1 MNYKP
6 LVVISHG
13 MGTDSSTIMEIFA
26 MNKDIRNLYVP
37 EDADV
42 LVIFSDLGIEFP
54 ETYKEIP
61 HQKAL
66 AKKMG
71 WQFVHLTSDMGF
83 HPKYIES
90 NKRAPSI
97 YDWWKNAKAIG
108 MTSGDKRCTDR
119 WKINPI
125 WTYVSHWLDEKY
137 DFNVNTENNSKRALY
152 EYTKKAK
159 QKIKV
164 IIGFAKGEEERA
176 KRAREGKADAPYVK
190 QNVKKEFPLID
201 WGMDRHACN
210 RFYQNALGKKAP
222 RPSNCMMCFFQSG
235 AELVYIE
242 RKYPEVWKRWV
253 QLEKLKMDE
262 RGGNGVR
269 GVHPLPYYLEQAKEK
284 YAHLKDAELYDL
296 VMYHGCTKGSW

>member
-1 MNYKP
+1 MNIKP
-6 LVVISHG
+6 LIVISHG
-13 MGTDSSTIMEIFA
+13 MGTDSSTILEIF
-26 MNKDIRNLYVP
+26 RNHPEIKNAYIP

-61 HQKAL
+61 HQKKI
-66 AKKMG
+66 AKELG
-71 WQFVHLTSDMGF
+71 WAFVHLTSDMGF

-90 NKRAPSI
+90 EKRAPTI
-97 YDWWKNAKAIG
+97 YDWWKNAKSIG
-108 MTSGDKRCTDR
+108 MVSGDKRCTDR

-125 WTYVSHWLDEKY
+125 WSYVSDWIDNKY
-137 DFNVNTENNSKRALY
+137 GFHVNTPNNSKKALY
-152 EYTKKAK
+152 EYTKRAK
-159 QKIKV
+159 KKIKV
-164 IIGFAKGEEERA
+164 IIGFAKGEEDRA
-176 KRAREGKADAPYVK
+176 KRAREAKADAPYVK

-201 WGMDRHACN
+201 WGMDRKACN
-210 RFYQNALGKKAP
+210 DYYEKVLKKKAP

-253 QLEKLKMDE
+253 QLEALKMKE

-269 GVHPLPYYLEQAKEK
+269 GVHPLPYYLEKAKEK
-284 YAHLKDAELYDL
+284 YDDLNDKDLFDL